1 MKTSERID
9 RHVVVKEFTSLLAI
23 AEKLM
28 GPNGCPWDKEQ
39 TFFTL
44 QPYLLEEMHE
54 LIEAIDALDSQKM
67 VEELG
72 DVFYTLIFVA
82 KLAEAEGKFTLRE
95 AFISVAEKMIRRHP
109 HVFGEVQVGS
119 SEDVIKNWEAIK
131 KTEKASEN
139 RKKIFDGIP
148 PSLPALARAQKMAK
162 ILRKKSIDGANAPEP
177 LACETEE
184 ELGESLWR
192 LIAAAEKKGVD
203 VESALRRKLS
213 SIEKNAGDLSTA

>member
-1 MKTSERID
+1 MNISERID
-9 RHVVVKEFTSLLAI
+9 RHMVMKEFTSLIEI
-23 AEKLM
+23 ADRLM

-44 QPYLLEEMHE
+44 QPYLIEEMHE
-54 LIEAIDALDSQKM
+54 LIEAIDALDTQKM
-67 VEELG
+67 TEELG
-72 DVFYTLIFVA
+72 DVLYTLIFVA
-82 KLAEAEGKFTLRE
+82 KLAEAEGRFTLRE
-95 AFISVAEKMIRRHP
+95 ALKSVAEKMIRRHP
-109 HVFGEVQVGS
+109 HVFGEVQVS
-119 SEDVIKNWEAIK
+119 SPEDVIKNWEAIK
-131 KTEKASEN
+131 KTEKANEN

-162 ILRKKSIDGANAPEP
+162 ILRKKTVDGTGSSD

-192 LIAAAEKKGVD
+192 LIATAERKGVD

-213 SIEKNAGDLSTA
+213 LIEKNAGDLSTA